1 MARGQTMADAQTMS
15 GRVFFDAVLH
25 PYRSL
30 PPRAFF
36 LMMAGLATLS
46 LLAGTICILVGA
58 WPIFGFF
65 GLDVALVYVA
75 FRLNYRSARQHEAV
89 RLTEQ
94 QLTVERV
101 SAKGETKSW
110 RFEPAWLRVRFDN
123 DAEEEGALTLASH
136 GKSLAI
142 GSFLALD
149 ERRSI
154 AAQLRR
160 ALADWRAFMSRF
172 PAQ

>member
-1 MARGQTMADAQTMS
+1 MADAQTAG

-36 LMMAGLATLS
+36 LMMAALAALS
-46 LLAGTICILVGA
+46 LVAGTICILVGA
-58 WPIFGFF
+58 WPVFGFF

-75 FRLNYRSARQHEAV
+75 FRLSYRSARQHEAV
-89 RLTEQ
+89 RLTET

-101 SAKGETKSW
+101 SVKGETKHW
-110 RFEPAWLRVRFDN
+110 RFEPAWLRVGFDN
-123 DAEEEGALTLASH
+123 DAERSALTLASH
-136 GKSLAI
+136 GRSLAI
-142 GSFLALD
+142 GSFLAPD

-154 AAQLRR
+154 ARQLRR
-160 ALADWRAFMSRF
+160 ALADWRAFISRF